1 VEPKSST
8 PKSWPVPSSTVRE
21 SSPTA
26 FDELASVNG
35 AITVTTAVAG
45 SIVTS
50 SSTPVVVP

>member
-1 VEPKSST
+1 VEPRSST

-26 FDELASVNG
+26 FDEPASVNG
-35 AITVTTAVAG
+35 AITVTAAVAG